1 MKRVRVCLGV
11 VLACSLLDGGAA
23 LGQRA
28 AEVQQ
33 SLDSTVKG
41 QQLLIRDFVADR
53 VIHYAWAVDHL
64 EHQPTRMFTFGVF
77 VADSIKV
84 HESRGVA
91 DEVRIEGKR
100 WVLRKVDPSAPDG
113 LTDQSTK
120 VIFDVD
126 LRGADAATISGL
138 KAVLFFPDVDAALG
152 AVPPQFVRLI
162 GLKKPGVNMS
172 GGWKPGRWLKVEGK
186 WQLVQGPVPNPR
198 VRQTAEPQFS
208 EEARSKKIG
217 GNDGGCGM
225 ASATAGVRIG
235 RKSNGGGIE
244 VPDRSRVGG
253 PAGGECPGR
262 VGEFSD
268 FLASGVAKS
277 AKLGSG

>member
-11 VLACSLLDGGAA
+11 VLACSLLDAGAA

-113 LTDQSTK
+113 LTDQSSK

-162 GLKKPGVNMS
+162 GLRKPGVNMS

-217 GNDGGCGM
+217 GNVMILIAYNAEETVDAVWLLRPLGYGLDEKAM
-225 ASATAGVRIG
+225 
-235 RKSNGGGIE
+235 E
-244 VPDRSRVGG
+244 VGLKYQIDQEWEGQPVGS
-253 PAGGECPGR
+253 
-262 VGEFSD
+262 V
-268 FLASGVAKS
+268 LAVSVNFQIF
-277 AKLGSG
+277 